1 VEQQGAGAPALDIV
15 RMSEGNEPLPTA
27 VPVFPLTGAVLLPR
41 GLLPL
46 NIFEPRYLAMVR
58 DAMAAT
64 GAANRIIGMIQ
75 PRGMGE
81 PPPLFDVGCLGR
93 ISDFRETEDGRIL
106 IALTGVSRFRI
117 QAELDRTTPYRQVMA
132 DYHGFRSDRSDPA
145 PLAAAAR
152 AGLED
157 VLRAYLDA
165 EGLSADW
172 EAVKNA
178 DDEALV
184 TTLAS
189 VCPFDPAEKQALLE
203 APSLA
208 ERTQTLMAL
217 MTFAQGLGG
226 GTGGPDRPTIQ

>member
-1 VEQQGAGAPALDIV
+1 
-15 RMSEGNEPLPTA
+15 MSGDEPLPAA
-27 VPVFPLTGAVLLPR
+27 VPVFPLTGALLLPR
-41 GLLPL
+41 GMLPL

-64 GAANRIIGMIQ
+64 GAANRIIGVIQ
-75 PRGMGE
+75 PRTAGE
-81 PPPLFDVGCLGR
+81 PPPLYEVGCLGR
-93 ISDFRETEDGRIL
+93 ISDYRETDDGRIL

-117 QAELDRTTPYRQVMA
+117 QAELDRTTLYRQVMV
-132 DYHGFRSDRSDPA
+132 DYLGFGDDRDDPDA
-145 PLAAAAR
+145 LAAAAR

-157 VLRAYLDA
+157 VLHAYLDA
-165 EGLSADW
+165 KGLSADW
-172 EAVKNA
+172 DAVKDA

-203 APSLA
+203 AEDLA
-208 ERTQTLMAL
+208 DRAATLSAL

-226 GTGGPDRPTIQ
+226 ADERPTLQ